1 MAKAS
6 DVKRALAGDRN
17 LSGADLSGAYLS
29 RANLSGANLS
39 GANLSGASLSD
50 ANLSG
55 ADLSGADL
63 TEANLSYA
71 KLSGADLS
79 GANLTAAKLTAAK
92 LTAAK
97 LTAAKLIAAEMDRA
111 VFDGA
116 NMRKAQM
123 DGAYLIGAD
132 LTNTRLKFA
141 SMTDATLTD
150 ATLTDAWMREAKL
163 DGAGLIGAGLLRADL
178 TRASLRGAYLTNAEL
193 VEADLTGA
201 DLTGANLF
209 RAIGVNTAPASAAS
223 KGKQSTTG
231 RLLLGFVLNPKNG
244 RVVAATLE
252 SDHDIKVV
260 SPDGQTMGAG
270 YFERYYGDLSSNLT
284 GLTRAHTAQGVDQKS
299 AGYGTSLYTAINLCA
314 HLFYNGILSS
324 SNRSKVPTTIG
335 DGISS
340 YHCEDRWSR
349 SDEARE
355 WWQSANTK
363 HCMTKRLIAK
373 PGNHPGVTGDTGYCR
388 VDAYYYDRAKQL
400 GLVLLE
406 ATEPIEYGSLDN
418 PASLVGKLKVPSKAS
433 ARNIVG
439 ADWGGMA
446 RECGEAE
453 TMALLSAFA
462 QILKSQKLATKAD
475 VEGAAGR
482 LASKVSTPPKPAKKK
497 CVGGIVRSFKTTK
510 KVSETERKRR

>member
-1 MAKAS
+1 MANAS

-17 LSGADLSGAYLS
+17 LRGADLSGADLSGADLS
-29 RANLSGANLS
+29 GADLSGADLSGANLS
-39 GANLSGASLSD
+39 GANL
-50 ANLSG
+50 
-55 ADLSGADL
+55 
-63 TEANLSYA
+63 
-71 KLSGADLS
+71 
-79 GANLTAAKLTAAK
+79 
-92 LTAAK
+92 
-97 LTAAKLIAAEMDRA
+97 IVAEMDRA
-111 VFDGA
+111 VFEGA
-116 NMRKAQM
+116 NMRRARM
-123 DGAYLIGAD
+123 DGAYLTGAD
-132 LTNTRLKFA
+132 LTDTRLQFA

-163 DGAGLIGAGLLRADL
+163 DGAGLIGADLLRADL

-193 VEADLTGA
+193 VEADLTGADLTGA

-270 YFERYYGDLSSNLT
+270 YFERYYGDLSSDLT

-314 HLFYNGILSS
+314 HLFYSGILSS

-349 SDEARE
+349 SEEARE

-373 PGNHPGVTGDTGYCR
+373 PGSHSGVTGDTGYCR

-406 ATEPIEYGSLDN
+406 AMEPIEYGSLDN

-446 RECGEAE
+446 KECGEAE
-453 TMALLSAFA
+453 TMALLLAFA

-475 VEGAAGR
+475 IEDAAGR

-497 CVGGIVRSFKTTK
+497 CVGGIVRSFKTTNK
-510 KVSETERKRR
+510 ASETERKRR